1 MRKWSIMTANN
12 VDRLINEY
20 DKLEIKIDTIENDRK
35 IYAADSQHIDEIS
48 RWIAKQNEVRVG
60 DFNLLEAER
69 IEQLWESIGQS
80 LKTTEKYESVRVK
93 FLEFWANALRFAPPD
108 LKLSY
113 LKIKGLLYEMYDY
126 LRKALSPGN

>member
-1 MRKWSIMTANN
+1 MTANN

-69 IEQLWESIGQS
+69 IE
-80 LKTTEKYESVRVK
+80 
-93 FLEFWANALRFAPPD
+93 
-108 LKLSY
+108 
-113 LKIKGLLYEMYDY
+113 
-126 LRKALSPGN
+126 